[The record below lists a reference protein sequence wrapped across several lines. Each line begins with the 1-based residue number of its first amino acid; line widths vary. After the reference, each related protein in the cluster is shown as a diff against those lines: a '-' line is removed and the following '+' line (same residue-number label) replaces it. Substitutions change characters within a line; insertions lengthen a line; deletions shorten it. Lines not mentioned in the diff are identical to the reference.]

1 MWNLS
6 QLGKVEFDLKL
17 SNLIDSDVASHRQL
31 ILELKSAIVKFDV
44 WTGPKRFILPHVRQ
58 IREDS
63 NFENT
68 DLGRHASYMYL

>member
-1 MWNLS
+1 MSNLS

-58 IREDS
+58 IQEDS
-63 NFENT
+63 N
-68 DLGRHASYMYL
+68 Y

>member
-1 MWNLS
+1 MSNLS

-44 WTGPKRFILPHVRQ
+44 
-58 IREDS
+58 
-63 NFENT
+63 
-68 DLGRHASYMYL
+68 

>member
-1 MWNLS
+1 MSNLS

-17 SNLIDSDVASHRQL
+17 SNLIDSHRQL

-58 IREDS
+58 IQEDS
-63 NFENT
+63 NF
-68 DLGRHASYMYL
+68 